1 MLIHEAR
8 AAIRSRAQIEA
19 AGLSTREITARVRA
33 GTLVRIDQGWYADAT
48 AWRDSYTE
56 GRHLMRVVAADA
68 RRTGGSDLVYS
79 HTAAAVIWRLPLFR
93 IEPQRVHLSGRSASG
108 HVLASTP
115 TVARHE
121 VAVPAADTVEREGLR
136 CTSLPRTVAD
146 LLRGT
151 SEETGLA
158 LADAAVRLRAY
169 DERTGLYDEAAA
181 EALRAQVAARLPRGG
196 RGVRQARRILG
207 LADGRAASPGE
218 SVSRL
223 YLLDLGFAVPRL
235 QVAIP
240 GPAGRTYYVDFGLD
254 DADAWGEYDGEGKYL
269 DPRLRGAGV
278 DAAQVVLEEKM
289 REDWIRGTTHRR
301 FPRWGKAHTVSAAA
315 LGARLAAFSVHPPR

>member
-108 HVLASTP
+108 HVLAS
-115 TVARHE
+115 
-121 VAVPAADTVEREGLR
+121 L
-136 CTSLPRTVAD
+136 SL
-146 LLRGT
+146 
-151 SEETGLA
+151 
-158 LADAAVRLRAY
+158 
-169 DERTGLYDEAAA
+169 
-181 EALRAQVAARLPRGG
+181 
-196 RGVRQARRILG
+196 IH
-207 LADGRAASPGE
+207 
-218 SVSRL
+218 
-223 YLLDLGFAVPRL
+223 
-235 QVAIP
+235 I
-240 GPAGRTYYVDFGLD
+240 
-254 DADAWGEYDGEGKYL
+254 
-269 DPRLRGAGV
+269 
-278 DAAQVVLEEKM
+278 
-289 REDWIRGTTHRR
+289 
-301 FPRWGKAHTVSAAA
+301 
-315 LGARLAAFSVHPPR
+315 